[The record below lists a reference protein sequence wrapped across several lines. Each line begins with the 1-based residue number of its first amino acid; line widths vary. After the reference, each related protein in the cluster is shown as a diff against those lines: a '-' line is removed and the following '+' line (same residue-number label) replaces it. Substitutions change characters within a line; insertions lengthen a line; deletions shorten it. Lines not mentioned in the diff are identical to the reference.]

1 MSRTVTIIGASG
13 LVGSHLLELLIKD
26 PGTEKVIALVRKTF
40 IHNSP
45 KLEQH
50 IIDFQDPRAY
60 ESHMAGVE
68 AVFVTVGTTNA
79 KVDGDKD
86 AYRKVDYNIPVYAA
100 KAAAKLGVYG
110 YYLVSASGADAN
122 NNNNFYFKLKG
133 VTEEAVSEEQIPQ
146 LYIMRPSLIL
156 GDRKEKRIMERAA
169 QVVMPMFSWAF
180 AGSRS
185 KYKPIQAAEIAG
197 AMFRAYTHG
206 KKGIHV
212 CYFEDMKALISNH

>member
-13 LVGSHLLELLIKD
+13 LVGSHLLELLLKD
-26 PGTEKVIALVRKTF
+26 PGIDKVVALVRTTF
-40 IHNSP
+40 THNSP
-45 KLEQH
+45 KLEQQ
-50 IIDFQDPRAY
+50 IIDFQEPRAY
-60 ESHMAGVE
+60 EPHIAGAE

-133 VTEEAVSEEQIPQ
+133 VTEEAVCEEQIPQ
-146 LYIMRPSLIL
+146 IYIMRPSLIL
-156 GDRKEKRIMERAA
+156 GDRKERRVLERAA

-180 AGSRS
+180 GGAWS
-185 KYKPIQAAEIAG
+185 KYKPIQAAEIAQ

-212 CYFEDMKALISNH
+212 CSYEEMKTLLKDQ

>member
-13 LVGSHLLELLIKD
+13 LVGSHLLELLLKD
-26 PGTEKVIALVRKTF
+26 PGTGKVVALVRNTF

-45 KLEQH
+45 KLEQQ
-50 IIDFQDPRAY
+50 IIDFQEPRSY
-60 ESHMAGVE
+60 EPHIAGAE

-100 KAAAKLGVYG
+100 KAAATLGVYG
-110 YYLVSASGADAN
+110 YYLVSAVGADAN
-122 NNNNFYFKLKG
+122 NNNNFYLKLKG

-156 GDRKEKRIMERAA
+156 GDRKERRIMEKAA
-169 QVVMPMFSWAF
+169 QVVTPLLSWALG
-180 AGSRS
+180 GSWS
-185 KYKPIQAAEIAG
+185 KYKPIQAAEIAM
-197 AMFRAYTHG
+197 AMFKAYTNG

-212 CYFEDMKALISNH
+212 CSYEEMKALIKDY